1 MNCPFKSLMPQPVSP
16 IHPPDDYA
24 RFAWAYDALT
34 APFLDSTR
42 RSVLAALSPARH
54 SPVLDLCCGTG
65 RLLAMLRAA
74 GFGVAGVVLSP
85 AMLARARAVVPGV
98 WLHQEDAA
106 RTSFPDGAFNAATI
120 AFALHEKPEPV
131 RLAILAEARRV
142 LAPGAP
148 LLVCDYAAPQ
158 DAASRLGLTL
168 ARLPERAAGA
178 EHYHLYCDYLAR
190 GATEGLLT
198 RHGEPY
204 ERLDRFLYGAA
215 GLYRVG

>member
-1 MNCPFKSLMPQPVSP
+1 MTAQA
-16 IHPPDDYA
+16 PDDYA

-42 RSVLAALSPARH
+42 RSMLAALDSSRH

-74 GFGVAGVVLSP
+74 GFGVAGVDLSP
-85 AMLARARAVVPGV
+85 AMLSRARAVLPGV
-98 WLHQEDAA
+98 DLHQGDAA
-106 RTSFPDGAFNAATI
+106 DTPFPAGAFRAATI

-148 LLVCDYAAPQ
+148 LLVCDYAAPRGFS
-158 DAASRLGLTL
+158 SRLGLGL

-178 EHYHLYCDYLAR
+178 EHYRLFRDYLGR
-190 GATEGLLT
+190 GACEGLLV
-198 RHGEPY
+198 RHGERF
-204 ERLDRFLYGAA
+204 ERLEGFLFGGA